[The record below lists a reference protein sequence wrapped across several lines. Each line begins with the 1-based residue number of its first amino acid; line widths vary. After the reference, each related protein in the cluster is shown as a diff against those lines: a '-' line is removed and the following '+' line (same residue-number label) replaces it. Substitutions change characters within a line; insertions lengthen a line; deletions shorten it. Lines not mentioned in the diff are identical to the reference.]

1 MSPCWNDRSQGRVSF
16 ELHHV
21 RRALVSLKGLFVVG
35 KIEKRDDRMDCL
47 NVEVLLDILSYN

>member
-1 MSPCWNDRSQGRVSF
+1 MSF

-21 RRALVSLKGLFVVG
+21 RRALVSLKGLFAVG

-47 NVEVLLDILSYN
+47 NVEFLLDILSYN